1 MLPGPTPVSSHSL
14 RSRALRPGDP
24 GRGGAGPSG
33 GVWGEEPP
41 CLRTMGS
48 PRGPPCWV
56 TRTDPCNRE
65 PGACW
70 GGGDPAVSPGQGA
83 GPGGG
88 RQGPAALGPC
98 CGHTQAA
105 PAAPG
110 RGALPLRG
118 SAGLGAQ
125 QVLQEPL
132 ELRVPEGLQA
142 AGRPERGVPERPL
155 RCGWGQP
162 VSGHTPEAGF
172 NVGSGRRPDSAPALT
187 GTAGWRETEADVTVT
202 SQGPDPVVGL
212 RVTRKGLGAQHLWRW
227 GGHEGSP
234 LSGRQARGSGCRQR
248 C

>member
-1 MLPGPTPVSSHSL
+1 MRSL
-14 RSRALRPGDP
+14 RFSVRWGHRGARLAGSRGLTR
-24 GRGGAGPSG
+24 
-33 GVWGEEPP
+33 
-41 CLRTMGS
+41 
-48 PRGPPCWV
+48 V
-56 TRTDPCNRE
+56 TERA
-65 PGACW
+65 GACW

-105 PAAPG
+105 PAAPS

-162 VSGHTPEAGF
+162 VSGHMPEAGL
-172 NVGSGRRPDSAPALT
+172 NMGSGRRPDSAPALT
-187 GTAGWRETEADVTVT
+187 GTAGWRDRSRCHRNITGPRPRGGP
-202 SQGPDPVVGL
+202 QGDQ
-212 RVTRKGLGAQHLWRW
+212 KGP
-227 GGHEGSP
+227 GSP
-234 LSGRQARGSGCRQR
+234 APVAVGGP
-248 C
+248 